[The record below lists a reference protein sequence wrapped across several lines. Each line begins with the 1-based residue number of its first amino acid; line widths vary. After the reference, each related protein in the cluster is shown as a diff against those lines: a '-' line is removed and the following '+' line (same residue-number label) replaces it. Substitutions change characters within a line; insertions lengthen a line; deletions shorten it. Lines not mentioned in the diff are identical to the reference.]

1 MKSLLRLFALCGL
14 GVLLW
19 TCNEDE
25 FLDTPPQGVLAQSNL
40 TAREGIDAALISAY
54 SRTDGWAVDWGRVD
68 SPWGGAGSNWLF
80 GSVTSDDA
88 HKGSEPADGA
98 SMQDLEMFIWR
109 PSAGEFQGKFLTVY
123 DGIRRANE
131 TIALINGNEDLE
143 QGDRDRLTGEA
154 LFLRAHYHADAWK
167 MWQNIPYFTEEDL
180 DFRKP
185 NDQDVHPLI
194 AADFER
200 AASLLPASQSQI
212 GRATSGAANAM
223 LGRHLMM
230 VQDFAGAKTA
240 LDRVEN
246 SGQYA
251 LQDCYHDIFSS
262 GGENGSGMI
271 FSSQAS
277 ANDGDPNGDNANF
290 SQRLANPHGGS
301 PLGCCG
307 FHQPTQ
313 NLVNAY
319 RVDDDG
325 LPALDNSSSANPTP
339 DEAVDPRLDWVAG
352 RDGIPFLNWGTHD
365 PSWVRDR
372 GYSSE
377 YNVKKFAQ
385 TEEESSNVGWVQ
397 NQLSPI
403 NVPLIRY
410 ADVILMLAEIDVENG
425 NLEAARE
432 KVNRIRERAGNCA
445 QGADAVPVPIDDETT
460 SQTYAVGTYE
470 DSWTDQGDAREAVR
484 LERRLELAMEGH
496 RFFDLRRYGT
506 DYMINTMETYFDIEE
521 ERRPFLQAH
530 APVQPRHVR
539 FPLPTT
545 AIQLSLVD
553 GQPTLRQND
562 GY

>member
-1 MKSLLRLFALCGL
+1 MKSIFRLVALMGL

-25 FLDTPPQGVLAQSNL
+25 FLTTPPQGVLAASNL
-40 TAREGIDAALISAY
+40 SAAEGVNAALISAY
-54 SRTDGWAVDWGRVD
+54 SRTDGWAVDWGR
-68 SPWGGAGSNWLF
+68 SGWGMAGSNWIW

-98 SMQDLEMFIWR
+98 STQDIELFIWR
-109 PSAGEFQGKFLTVY
+109 PSNGDLEGKFVALY

-131 TIALINGNEDLE
+131 TLGLLADNTDLS
-143 QGDRDRLTGEA
+143 QADKDRIRGEA

-167 MWQNIPYFTEEDL
+167 MWQNIPFYTEEDT

-185 NDQDVHPLI
+185 NDQDVYPLI
-194 AADFER
+194 AADFQE
-200 AASLLPASQSQI
+200 AASLLPATQAQV
-212 GRATSGAANAM
+212 GRATRGAAFAM

-230 VQDFAGAKTA
+230 TRDYAGAKTA
-240 LDRVEN
+240 LDQVT
-246 SGQYA
+246 GYQ
-251 LQDCYHDIFSS
+251 LQDCYHDIFSL

-313 NLVNAY
+313 NLINAY
-319 RVDDDG
+319 RVDANG
-325 LPALDNSSSANPTP
+325 LPALDNSNDNNPTA
-339 DEAVDPRLDWVAG
+339 DEPVDPRVDWVAG

-385 TEEESSNVGWVQ
+385 TEEQSSSVGWVQ

-410 ADVILMLAEIDVENG
+410 ADVLLMLAEIDVENG
-425 NLEAARE
+425 NLEDARA
-432 KVNRIRERAGNCA
+432 KVNLVRARAGNCA
-445 QGADAVPVPIDDETT
+445 QGADAVPVPIDDPTT
-460 SQTYAVGTYE
+460 SAAYAVGEYT
-470 DSWTDQGDAREAVR
+470 DAWTDQNAAREAVR

-496 RFFDLRRYGT
+496 RFFDLRRYGES
-506 DYMINTMETYFDIEE
+506 YMIQTMNDYFDSEQA
-521 ERRPFLQAH
+521 RRPFMTAH
-530 APVQPRHVR
+530 QEVQSRHMR
-539 FPLPTT
+539 FPIPTA

-553 GQPTLRQND
+553 GVPTLRQND
-562 GY
+562 GF

>member
-1 MKSLLRLFALCGL
+1 MKSIFRTFALLGL
-14 GVLLW
+14 GVLAW

-25 FLDTPPQGVLAQSNL
+25 FLDTPPQGVLSESNL

-54 SRTDGWAVDWGRVD
+54 SRTDGWATDWGTA
-68 SPWGGAGSNWLF
+68 SPWSIAGSNWLF
-80 GSVTSDDA
+80 GSVPTDDA

-98 SMQDLEMFIWR
+98 SMQDLEMYIWR
-109 PSAGEFQGKFLTVY
+109 PSAGEFDSKFRILY
-123 DGIRRANE
+123 DGVRRANE
-131 TIALINGNEDLE
+131 TLGLINGNTDLD
-143 QGDRDRLTGEA
+143 QGTRDRLTGEA
-154 LFLRAHYHADAWK
+154 LFLRAHYHADLWK
-167 MWQNIPYFTEEDL
+167 NFRNVPFFTEEDV

-185 NDQDVHPLI
+185 NDQDIHPLI
-194 AADFER
+194 TADFER
-200 AASLLPASQSQI
+200 AASLLPATQAQV

-230 VQDFAGAKTA
+230 VQDYSGAKRA
-240 LDRVEN
+240 LDQVTGYE
-246 SGQYA
+246 

-277 ANDGDPNGDNANF
+277 ANDGNPAGDNANF
-290 SQRLANPHGGS
+290 SSRLANPHGGS
-301 PLGCCG
+301 PIGCCG

-319 RVDDDG
+319 RVDEDG
-325 LPALDNSSSANPTP
+325 LPALDNSSDSNPTP

-352 RDGIPFLNWGTHD
+352 RDGIPYLNWGTHE

-377 YNVKKFAQ
+377 YNIKKFSEANG
-385 TEEESSNVGWVQ
+385 ESSNVGWVA

-425 NLEAARE
+425 NLEDARA
-432 KVNRIRERAGNCA
+432 KVNMIRERAGNCA
-445 QGADAVPVPIDDETT
+445 QGEGIDPVAIDDPTT

-470 DSWTDQGDAREAVR
+470 DSWTDQGAAREAVR
-484 LERRLELAMEGH
+484 LERRLELALEGH
-496 RFFDLRRYGT
+496 RMYDLRRYGI
-506 DYMINTMETYFDIEE
+506 DYLKSTMNDYFAVERT
-521 ERRPFLQAH
+521 RRPFIDAIN
-530 APVQPRHVR
+530 PTVQDRHIVY
-539 FPLPTT
+539 PIPTQ

-553 GQPTLRQND
+553 GVPTLRQND